1 MFYLTVIAIINDF
14 DTAEL
19 ICYGKLFHLFHLF
32 HLFRNRL
39 NSSGRFSMAS
49 SLDEA
54 LQRSKLSQSNQMEML
69 TFRLTDEQLYGINV
83 FKIIEIL
90 ECPRH
95 IDRMPNSHPAVK
107 GALDFRGNALA
118 VIDLSEA
125 VGLAVKNYQ
134 DDLAY
139 IIICEYNQRLTAFII
154 HSPDTLLTR
163 NWQDIHKPAGVS
175 AVSLVA
181 IAYADDGE
189 AIMLLDIE
197 SILAHIIGIERD
209 LSSPAMTA
217 AEGKGSGLHVLVVDD
232 SRTAILLL
240 QSVLD
245 RLGFT
250 NIALMS
256 ANLALDYLEKEFRGV
271 DLVISD
277 IEMPG
282 MDGFTFTRTIRE
294 NANYNSL
301 KVILH
306 SSMSNPSNRIKA
318 EECGA
323 DRFVAKFDPDSLA
336 EEIFSLV
343 QS

>member
-1 MFYLTVIAIINDF
+1 MT
-14 DTAEL
+14 
-19 ICYGKLFHLFHLF
+19 
-32 HLFRNRL
+32 
-39 NSSGRFSMAS
+39 S

-54 LQRSKLSQSNQMEML
+54 LQRTKLAQSNQMEML

-83 FKIIEIL
+83 FKIIEII
-90 ECPRH
+90 ECPHH

-125 VGLAVKNYQ
+125 VGLPSK
-134 DDLAY
+134 DFRDELAY
-139 IIICEYNQRLTAFII
+139 IIICEYNQSLTAFII

-163 NWQDIHKPAGVS
+163 SWQDIHKPAGVN
-175 AVSLVA
+175 AQSLVA
-181 IAYADDGE
+181 IAYADGGE

-197 SILAHIIGIERD
+197 SILSEIIGIERNFKS
-209 LSSPAMTA
+209 LAMTE
-217 AEGKGSGLHVLVVDD
+217 AEGKGTGRHVLVVDD
-232 SRTAILLL
+232 SRTAIMLL

-245 RLGFT
+245 KMGFT
-250 NIALMS
+250 NTARMS
-256 ANLALDYLEKEFRGV
+256 ATQALEYLEQEHSRV

-282 MDGFTFTRTIRE
+282 MDGFTFTRTMRE
-294 NANYNSL
+294 NEHYKHL

-318 EECGA
+318 EQCGA

-336 EEIFSLV
+336 GEIFSLV
-343 QS
+343 Q